1 MLKYTSN
8 DWPLSVIEEGNNTF
22 TIEWD
27 ENNPITSKLN
37 TWTQEDFLRA
47 IVQGLEDELFI
58 LIEEECAK
66 R

>member
-27 ENNPITSKLN
+27 ENNPTTSKLN
-37 TWTQEDFLRA
+37 AWTKEDFLKA

-58 LIEEECAK
+58 LIEEECA
-66 R
+66 RR

>member
-27 ENNPITSKLN
+27 ENNPTTSKLN

-58 LIEEECAK
+58 LIEEECA
-66 R
+66 RR